1 MKGTNMTATQMI
13 DKNGLDIEIDSN
25 VSVPYPNELSNDTW
39 LRAFVGTVIDADED
53 AGFISVVDKSGECFY
68 IEPHRVEVV

>member
-1 MKGTNMTATQMI
+1 MTATQMI

-39 LRAFVGTVIDADED
+39 LREFVGTVIDADDED
-53 AGFISVVDKSGECFY
+53 AGFISVVDKNGECFY